1 AKKEARRRQTLA
13 AAFASPLTPSSPRSG
28 RSVGAMALR
37 ALVGKLR
44 VLPPRA
50 AASRAF
56 SSQMENKCSK
66 CALEEQA
73 GSFSQRLEEATR
85 RDMEELA
92 RYRRKSFVG
101 NVLLVAG
108 SVGFV
113 AFSYSCVADVLAGA
127 DVLEDDREGEEHG
140 SMSKV

>member
-1 AKKEARRRQTLA
+1 
-13 AAFASPLTPSSPRSG
+13 
-28 RSVGAMALR
+28 MALR

-56 SSQMENKCSK
+56 ASQMEKKCSK

-73 GSFSQRLEEATR
+73 GSFSQRMEEATR

-92 RYRRKSFVG
+92 RYRRKSYVG

-113 AFSYSCVADVLAGA
+113 AFSLLCVADVLA
-127 DVLEDDREGEEHG
+127 DD
-140 SMSKV
+140 SY